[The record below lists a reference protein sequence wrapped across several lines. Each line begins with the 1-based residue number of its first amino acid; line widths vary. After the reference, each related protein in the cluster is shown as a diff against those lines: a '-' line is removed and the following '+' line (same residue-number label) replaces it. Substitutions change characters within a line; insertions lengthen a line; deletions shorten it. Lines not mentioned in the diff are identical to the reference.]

1 MQVPCRQKYGL
12 FLQYRG
18 MVHANLRVLKMI
30 TINCERLIGD
40 LRFLRTIGE
49 KGTGV
54 VRPAFSDVDMIAR
67 RWLLERFIEAGLT
80 AQIDGIG
87 NVFGQS
93 PNSGPR
99 LLIGSH
105 SDTQPTG
112 GWLDGAL
119 GVIYGLEVVRALR
132 ENESTKH
139 CAVDA
144 ISWQD
149 EESRFFGCM
158 GSRSFCGDFS
168 PDIEEGLTDKDG
180 VALADALAQAGLTNV
195 PRLMSTDQ
203 NYIGFLEAHI
213 EQGPH
218 LEQENLRI
226 GIVEAIVGLGGIVF
240 EFSGEQNHAGTTMMA
255 ARKDAAAALFS
266 LAHRINEEFPKVAG
280 ERSVW
285 TMGRAIL
292 NPGASS
298 IVPGHAELEL
308 QFRDVNPAILDRFEE
323 VANNLVDEI
332 NALGGAYVTARP
344 SRVRISPADMDAGLK
359 GHLSVAAEK
368 HVPGNWRLMPS
379 GAFHDAGVIS
389 NVMPSAMIFIPSIDG
404 ISHDF
409 AEDSHEEDIVLGCQV
424 LATAAASILAAA

>member
-1 MQVPCRQKYGL
+1 
-12 FLQYRG
+12 
-18 MVHANLRVLKMI
+18 MI
-30 TINCERLIGD
+30 SINCERLLGD

-49 KGTGV
+49 SGNGV
-54 VRPAFSDVDMIAR
+54 VRPAFSDIDMVAR
-67 RWLLERFIEAGLT
+67 RWLEKRYSEAGLK

-87 NVFGQS
+87 NVLGQS

-119 GVIYGLEVVRALR
+119 GVIYGLEVVRALG
-132 ENESTKH
+132 ENEITKH
-139 CAVDA
+139 YAVDA

-158 GSRSFCGDFS
+158 GSRSFCGEFS
-168 PDIEEGLTDKDG
+168 PDIEAGLTDKDG
-180 VALADALAQAGLTNV
+180 VVLADTLAQAGLTSV
-195 PRLMSTDQ
+195 PRLRATDHK
-203 NYIGFLEAHI
+203 YIAFLEAHI

-218 LEQENLRI
+218 LEQEHLRI

-240 EFSGEQNHAGTTMMA
+240 EFSGQQNHAGTTMMA
-255 ARKDAAAALFS
+255 GRKDAATALYS

-292 NPGASS
+292 NPGAPS

-308 QFRDVNPAILDRFEE
+308 QFRDVSPVILDRFED
-323 VANNLVDEI
+323 VARILVDEI
-332 NALGGAYVTARP
+332 NALGGASVTARP
-344 SRVRISPADMDAGLK
+344 SRVRISPAHMDTSLQR
-359 GHLSVAAEK
+359 HLSEAAEE
-368 HVPGNWRLMPS
+368 HVPGKWRCMPS

-389 NVMPSAMIFIPSIDG
+389 NVMPSAMIFIPSIGG

-409 AEDSHEEDIVLGCQV
+409 TEDSHEEDIVLGCQV
-424 LATAAASILAAA
+424 LATGAASILAAA